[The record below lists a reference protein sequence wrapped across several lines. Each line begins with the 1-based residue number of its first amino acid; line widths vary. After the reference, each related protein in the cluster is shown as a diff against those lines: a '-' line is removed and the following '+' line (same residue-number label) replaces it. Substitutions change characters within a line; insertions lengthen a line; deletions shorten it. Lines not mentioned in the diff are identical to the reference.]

1 MFKRFFILFL
11 LASLGA
17 NAATLIV
24 TSLNTAG
31 PGSLRKQILMA
42 APGDTIRFSPTLL
55 ANGSDTIHLGLEL
68 DISKQLVIKGLFT
81 ATDTLYISG
90 EGTNRIFHLNYTSGS
105 LTNHKLVL
113 DSLALVNG
121 FSNSHGG
128 GVFYNYGDSLL
139 IFNTTIKN
147 CSSTKNGGGVYAK
160 ADSLR
165 SSMVRLRN
173 VRFVNNSAA
182 RSGGGL
188 YVHNTNLAAIRSCRF
203 YSNQADSGAGMAAL
217 SRFNGNAVVN
227 VIESTFKNNDADD
240 YGGGVFLDDINLSRI
255 NHSFFTSNSAVDGGA
270 VYGRSDQLSNINI
283 RMFKSVL
290 RNNQS
295 TDQGGGAYLFKV
307 ALFNMDS
314 CRIAG
319 NSANFGGGILCTAFV
334 NTPYT
339 SYIRNSSIDSNTATY
354 HGGGI
359 SMDHAKLLHFKNA
372 SLNYNSGGTGGA
384 IDYTGCEK
392 LVARNFRM
400 GHNTSTGHAG
410 GLWSSADTLVMDSI
424 YVYYNQ
430 SSPYGNGGGMNLFSY
445 KQLLIDSAWFE
456 GNVTSGYGGGLT
468 MNAYYYSYPNY
479 ITNSVFKEN
488 QAQYGGGMNST
499 NINLINVAFVENH
512 ALGNGGAYQC
522 TNVNSRVTMTDCSLS
537 RNRASLYWGG
547 GICLENASLTLRNT
561 TLDSNVS
568 ASYGGG
574 IYSSYADSVEVIN
587 CTFSG
592 NKADEG
598 AGIYDHL
605 SSGYKIINSTI
616 TQNYGATSGG
626 GIHLESGNTPTLI
639 TSTILANN
647 SSTNF
652 YRGNASPVTS
662 GGYNVFEDNT
672 MPGSIGTDQLG
683 VSNAQLALGALQY
696 NGGYGLTH
704 LPDTISLAVNRGNP
718 ADLTPAQNGPIV
730 YIRDAG
736 STETLVPVI
745 VGDTSLVS
753 GCDSVLVH
761 GSYILNAGYVRDT
774 LTSTS
779 GLDSIHTTLVTLY
792 DSYVAVDSVS
802 ACKSFT
808 WINGNT
814 YTASNQTDSVLYTT
828 VHGCDS
834 IIYLNLTIN
843 PNLDVTQNGA
853 VLTALQAGANYQW
866 LYCDSS
872 FLAIPG
878 ATAQTFTATQIGD
891 YAVEISKAGCID
903 TTLCYYVSQ
912 VGLAEV
918 ETGMLLKVYP
928 NPGSGVFTVQAE
940 LKPTITQVHLAV
952 YSTVGVQVYA
962 QNVALQNGKL
972 AEMLD
977 LNALPNG
984 QYVLHIRWGNQT
996 VYHKLVLQ
1004 K

>member
-1 MFKRFFILFL
+1 
-11 LASLGA
+11 
-17 NAATLIV
+17 
-24 TSLNTAG
+24 
-31 PGSLRKQILMA
+31 
-42 APGDTIRFSPTLL
+42 
-55 ANGSDTIHLGLEL
+55 
-68 DISKQLVIKGLFT
+68 
-81 ATDTLYISG
+81 
-90 EGTNRIFHLNYTSGS
+90 
-105 LTNHKLVL
+105 
-113 DSLALVNG
+113 
-121 FSNSHGG
+121 
-128 GVFYNYGDSLL
+128 
-139 IFNTTIKN
+139 
-147 CSSTKNGGGVYAK
+147 
-160 ADSLR
+160 
-165 SSMVRLRN
+165 
-173 VRFVNNSAA
+173 
-182 RSGGGL
+182 
-188 YVHNTNLAAIRSCRF
+188 
-203 YSNQADSGAGMAAL
+203 
-217 SRFNGNAVVN
+217 
-227 VIESTFKNNDADD
+227 
-240 YGGGVFLDDINLSRI
+240 
-255 NHSFFTSNSAVDGGA
+255 
-270 VYGRSDQLSNINI
+270 
-283 RMFKSVL
+283 
-290 RNNQS
+290 
-295 TDQGGGAYLFKV
+295 
-307 ALFNMDS
+307 
-314 CRIAG
+314 
-319 NSANFGGGILCTAFV
+319 
-334 NTPYT
+334 
-339 SYIRNSSIDSNTATY
+339 
-354 HGGGI
+354 
-359 SMDHAKLLHFKNA
+359 
-372 SLNYNSGGTGGA
+372 
-384 IDYTGCEK
+384 
-392 LVARNFRM
+392 
-400 GHNTSTGHAG
+400 
-410 GLWSSADTLVMDSI
+410 
-424 YVYYNQ
+424 
-430 SSPYGNGGGMNLFSY
+430 
-445 KQLLIDSAWFE
+445 
-456 GNVTSGYGGGLT
+456 
-468 MNAYYYSYPNY
+468 
-479 ITNSVFKEN
+479 
-488 QAQYGGGMNST
+488 
-499 NINLINVAFVENH
+499 
-512 ALGNGGAYQC
+512 
-522 TNVNSRVTMTDCSLS
+522 
-537 RNRASLYWGG
+537 LYWGG
-547 GICLENASLTLRNT
+547 GICLQNASLTLRNT